1 MFSDRVLDPSALI
14 GGECE
19 LRVWAERSANHS
31 AGCRPG
37 GLSVDRPWFAMICGE
52 QVGHV
57 CAAEPGSTQKKGLGF
72 WPNPLS
78 LLGTEGRSRTGTVL
92 PPSDFESDASTNFAT
107 PATWRQSIRPGAP
120 FGYRQRSSKPARR

>member
-1 MFSDRVLDPSALI
+1 MKHGKRVAERRLAVSASRSSADRVEVYRGSYTAFVLHDGGMFSDRVLDPSALI

-57 CAAEPGSTQKKGLGF
+57 CAAEPGSTQKRG
-72 WPNPLS
+72 
-78 LLGTEGRSRTGTVL
+78 
-92 PPSDFESDASTNFAT
+92 
-107 PATWRQSIRPGAP
+107 
-120 FGYRQRSSKPARR
+120 